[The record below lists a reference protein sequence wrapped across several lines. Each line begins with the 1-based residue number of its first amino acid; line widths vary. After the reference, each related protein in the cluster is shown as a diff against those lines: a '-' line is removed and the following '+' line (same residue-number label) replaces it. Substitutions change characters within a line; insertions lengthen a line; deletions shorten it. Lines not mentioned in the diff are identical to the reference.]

1 MVDGFQTYHVM
12 NPHDDGIGIDEYVDW
27 LIEAGYP
34 IERIDDFG
42 EWLQRFETGLRA
54 LPDRQ
59 RQHSVLQML
68 LVLRERSARSAAA
81 GADTRA
87 PTRRPT
93 GSALRCRKRRSV
105 PDNDIPHISAPTIVK
120 YVTDLQLLGLL

>member
-1 MVDGFQTYHVM
+1 

-42 EWLQRFETGLRA
+42 EWLQRFEAALRE
-54 LPDRQ
+54 LPEHQ
-59 RQHSVLQML
+59 RKHSVLQML
-68 LVLRERSARSAAA
+68 QVPGYNQLQAPEPAT
-81 GADTRA
+81 GAFA
-87 PTRRPT
+87 PTDRFRAAVQEAKIGT
-93 GSALRCRKRRSV
+93 
-105 PDNDIPHISAPTIVK
+105 DNDIPHVSPAVIVK